1 MQRFMMIK
9 IGRTFMKAR
18 YQKMYIRLY
27 KEKVYVKL
35 EIRIQETFVIE
46 KSIYKRKINFSF
58 ENHRSLLLL
67 ERI

>member
-1 MQRFMMIK
+1 
-9 IGRTFMKAR
+9 MKAR